1 MSKWYKVTTVCQV
14 LTDYYVWA
22 DSDEAAREKMWEQEA
37 MLEGEEYGFINE
49 EVHDVEEIK

>member
-22 DSDEAAREKMWEQEA
+22 DSDIKARQRMWEQEA
-37 MLEGEEYGFINE
+37 MLEDDEYGFINE
-49 EVHDVEEIK
+49 QVFDVEEV